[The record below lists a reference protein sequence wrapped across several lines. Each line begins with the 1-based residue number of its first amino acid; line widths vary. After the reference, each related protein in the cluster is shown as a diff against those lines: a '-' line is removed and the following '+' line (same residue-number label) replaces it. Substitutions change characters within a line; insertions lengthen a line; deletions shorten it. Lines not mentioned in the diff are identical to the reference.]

1 MSSHNRRSLRAFIV
15 PAALMGAIGV
25 LFAATIMLFDAQNV
39 QRTLLNSSIRST
51 GWAAYQAQLE
61 FLKTRAALHEARD
74 DPSETQL
81 QDLGLRLELLISRI
95 NILHTSSEMLALE
108 SIAARQTTLVEIEH
122 RLAQWS
128 DRLGHRDPDDRM
140 DLLLAGLS
148 KDLMP
153 LEGSLQRVLQES
165 VAFNDKVFQR
175 ERELAEN
182 PARIPFALL
191 IFATIALVII
201 LVVQSV
207 RDTRRVSE
215 LASLERSARAMQDNL
230 RAIIEAMPAATI
242 IIDADTRQVLF
253 INPHAAMLVAPT
265 PQDGEWARLVELAF
279 DAAESPGQPQW
290 GLINLTFPRARGD
303 VISLRGA
310 MSPVIW
316 EGRRQ
321 RLLVLADTTRIRS
334 TQLQIMQTAKL
345 ATLGEMATAIA
356 HELNQP
362 LAVIKMAVANAVRI
376 VNGHGDPAA
385 VLGKLDRIGAQVDR
399 AKRITDQVR
408 RYGRMPSDQKEPFSA
423 RLAIELATSFVVE
436 QYRAAN
442 IRLVLDLEVPPDLQ
456 VRGDQTMFEQVIVNL
471 LVNARDAFTGQGE
484 APAGATVRVEARTVE
499 GQLQVS
505 VCDNAGGIAPHILE
519 HIFEPFMTTK
529 PADKGTGLGLAVS
542 RNVLRDMD
550 GQIRASNT
558 EGGARFDISVPIPV
572 AALAPAA

>member
-1 MSSHNRRSLRAFIV
+1 MSSLKRRSLRAFIV
-15 PAALMGAIGV
+15 PAALTGAIVV
-25 LFAATIMLFDAQNV
+25 LFAATIMLFDAQSA

-51 GWAAYQAQLE
+51 GWATYQAQLE
-61 FLKTRAALHEARD
+61 LLKTKAALAEVRVEPSQARI
-74 DPSETQL
+74 QNL
-81 QDLGLRLELLISRI
+81 VLRLELLISRV

-108 SIAARQTTLVEIEH
+108 SISTRQAALMATEH
-122 RLAQWS
+122 RLALWS
-128 DRLGHRDPDDRM
+128 DRLAHQDPGEAVET
-140 DLLLAGLS
+140 LLQGLN
-148 KDLMP
+148 KDLQP
-153 LEGSLQRVLQES
+153 LEVGLQTVLQES

-175 ERELAEN
+175 EKELARN
-182 PARIPFALL
+182 PARVPFALL
-191 IFATIALVII
+191 IIATISLVVI

-207 RDTRRVSE
+207 RDTRRVAE
-215 LASLERSARAMQDNL
+215 LAQLERSARAMQDNL

-242 IIDADTRQVLF
+242 IIDADTRRVLF
-253 INPHAAMLVAPT
+253 INPHAAHLVAAT
-265 PQDGEWARLVELAF
+265 PQDEEWVRLVQLAF
-279 DAAESPGQPQW
+279 DVADSPGQPQW

-310 MSPVIW
+310 LSPVLW

-321 RLLVLADTTRIRS
+321 LLLVLADTTRIRS
-334 TQLQIMQTAKL
+334 SQLQIMQTAKL

-376 VNGHGDPAA
+376 VKGGGEAEA

-423 RLAIELATSFVVE
+423 RHAIELAASFVAE

-442 IRLVLDLEVPPDLQ
+442 IRLVLELELPPDLA

-471 LVNARDAFTGQGE
+471 LVNARDAFGGE
-484 APAGATVRVEARTVE
+484 ASVPAGATVRVRAHPGD
-499 GQLQVS
+499 GQVHIR
-505 VCDNAGGIAPHILE
+505 VCDNAGGIAAHILD

-542 RNVLRDMD
+542 RNVLRDMH
-550 GQIRASNT
+550 GQISATNAD
-558 EGGARFDISVPIPV
+558 GGACFDITLPVSVEDMV
-572 AALAPAA
+572 PAA

>member
-1 MSSHNRRSLRAFIV
+1 
-15 PAALMGAIGV
+15 MGAIVV
-25 LFAATIMLFDAQNV
+25 LFAATIMLFDAQNA

-51 GWAAYQAQLE
+51 GWAVYQTQLE
-61 FLKTRAALHEARD
+61 FLKTRSALNEIRAS
-74 DPSETQL
+74 PSEAL
-81 QDLGLRLELLISRI
+81 VDKLVLRLELLISRI

-108 SIAARQTTLVEIEH
+108 SIASRHASLMATEH
-122 RLAQWS
+122 RLALWS
-128 DRLGHRDPDDRM
+128 DRLAHRDPDIALTTLLQGLQT
-140 DLLLAGLS
+140 DLE
-148 KDLMP
+148 P
-153 LEGSLQRVLQES
+153 LEVSLQRVLQDS

-175 ERELAEN
+175 EKELAQN

-191 IFATIALVII
+191 IFASISLVVI

-207 RDTRRVSE
+207 RDTRRVAE
-215 LASLERSARAMQDNL
+215 LATLERSARAMQDNL

-242 IIDADTRQVLF
+242 IIDAQTRQVLF
-253 INPHAAMLVAPT
+253 INPHAAQLVAPT
-265 PQDGEWARLVELAF
+265 PQDGEWGRLVQLAF
-279 DAAESPGQPQW
+279 DAADSPGQPQW
-290 GLINLTFPRARGD
+290 GLLNLTFPRARGD

-310 MSPVIW
+310 LSPVLW
-316 EGRRQ
+316 EGQRQ
-321 RLLVLADTTRIRS
+321 LLLVLADTTRIRS
-334 TQLQIMQTAKL
+334 SQLQIMQTAKL

-376 VNGHGDPAA
+376 VKSGGEADA

-423 RLAIELATSFVVE
+423 RHGIEQAASFVAE

-442 IRLVLDLEVPPDLQ
+442 IRLVLDLDLPPDLA

-471 LVNARDAFTGQGE
+471 LVNARDAFSGSEGV
-484 APAGATVRVEARTVE
+484 PVGATVRVRAHLAD
-499 GQLQVS
+499 GQVRIR

-519 HIFEPFMTTK
+519 NIFEPFMTTK

-542 RNVLRDMD
+542 RNVLRDME
-550 GQIRASNT
+550 GQISATNVD
-558 EGGARFDISVPIPV
+558 GGACFDISLPLPAQDLV
-572 AALAPAA
+572 PAA